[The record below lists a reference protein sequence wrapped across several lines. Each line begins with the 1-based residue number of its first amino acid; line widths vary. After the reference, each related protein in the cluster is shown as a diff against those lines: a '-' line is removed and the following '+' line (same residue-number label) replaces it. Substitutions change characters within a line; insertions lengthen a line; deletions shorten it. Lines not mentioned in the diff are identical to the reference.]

1 MPTIK
6 KRIAVSC
13 PPELEQALNDL
24 RDATG
29 IAPSSFIAEIMT
41 QSIPMIRGVTEA
53 AREAKRDPAQALRL
67 MQRSLLEATSEVNS
81 IQLQML
87 EHESVLRKTTKGTD
101 STGGDSTK
109 GE

>member
-1 MPTIK
+1 MN
-6 KRIAVSC
+6 
-13 PPELEQALNDL
+13 EL

-41 QSIPMIRGVTEA
+41 QSIPMIRGITDA
-53 AREAKRDPAQALRL
+53 AREAKRDPAEALRL

-87 EHESVLRKTTKGTD
+87 EHESVLRKTTKSSDITD
-101 STGGDSTK
+101 GSTK
-109 GE
+109 EA

>member
-1 MPTIK
+1 LATTK

-13 PPELEQALNDL
+13 PPELEKALNDL

-53 AREAKRDPAQALRL
+53 ALELKRDPAQALRL

-101 STGGDSTK
+101 SIGDGSTK
-109 GE
+109 GD